1 MSEEHD
7 NHKDPRRKLYD
18 PYLFSKIKR
27 KQSFENSITK
37 VAKTMRLEIDNLS
50 NLCAAY
56 GLVHKMNWRTTR
68 VWIEHL
74 KSTSEVNDHA

>member
-1 MSEEHD
+1 MVEEYN

-18 PYLFSKIKR
+18 PDLLGKIKR
-27 KQSFENSITK
+27 KQSFENSINK

-56 GLVHKMNWRTTR
+56 GLVHKMNWRTIG
-68 VWIEHL
+68 VWMEHL
-74 KSTSEVNDHA
+74 QSTSEVNDHA